1 MKARFGSLLFLGVL
15 VAFSL
20 SAATKTSGT
29 AMCKQ
34 DPASPAPLA
43 ANDAPGHAFVVGKAQ
58 CTWTGFP
65 VAGQEY
71 KEGVSISMGEISGDT
86 NTYSGYHVAT
96 TMTGDTS
103 VSKFQ
108 GSTKMKD
115 GKPVSESGTWTLT
128 GGTGKLKGI
137 KGKGTYTGTANADG
151 SMSYKVEGEYSL
163 P

>member
-1 MKARFGSLLFLGVL
+1 
-15 VAFSL
+15 
-20 SAATKTSGT
+20 
-29 AMCKQ
+29 
-34 DPASPAPLA
+34 
-43 ANDAPGHAFVVGKAQ
+43 
-58 CTWTGFP
+58 
-65 VAGQEY
+65 
-71 KEGVSISMGEISGDT
+71 
-86 NTYSGYHVAT
+86 
-96 TMTGDTS
+96 MTGDTS